1 MVTLA
6 EIHDV
11 MRLMMVELMIDL
23 YGILLMMLTRSS
35 RGVQPFTDNWTRG
48 VNLFLAEI

>member
-11 MRLMMVELMIDL
+11 MRLMMVELMIDPVW
-23 YGILLMMLTRSS
+23 YPTYDVDSEFKGGTTF
-35 RGVQPFTDNWTRG
+35 Q
-48 VNLFLAEI
+48 